1 MKKGSVWVLA
11 AAAILV
17 VAVLYHSSPAQTDVA
32 ASTPKLA
39 VVDVIKVLTECQE
52 NVDFRQ
58 ASQEKGKKIRE
69 EREKLIQESDELKHQ
84 LENVLEQGS
93 DGYKA
98 GVKDWFQKQA
108 YLKAYEESEK
118 QVLSVESQIFME
130 ALYRKMLDEV
140 AGLARLEGYDLV
152 IDTQDELLK
161 PRSLTELE
169 EMVRERK
176 VLYHSASLDLTSRII
191 ENLNRKYEAQKAAQ
205 G

>member
-1 MKKGSVWVLA
+1 MKKGSVWALA
-11 AAAILV
+11 AAAVLV
-17 VAVLYHSSPAQTDVA
+17 VAVLYHSSPAQTGVA

-52 NVDFRQ
+52 NVAFRQ

-69 EREKLIQESDELKHQ
+69 EREKLMQESDELKHQ

-118 QVLSVESQIFME
+118 QVLSVESQVFME
-130 ALYRKMLDEV
+130 TLYRKMLDEV
-140 AGLARLEGYDLV
+140 AALARLEGYDLV
-152 IDTQDELLK
+152 IDTQDEILK

-176 VLYHSASLDLTSRII
+176 VLYHSANLDLTSRII